1 MTELIRQGINPQEV
15 HIEFEAVGKREA
27 TTPDNT
33 KAPKE
38 RRVEVT
44 VTDAI
49 TESVTQLNPKPDV
62 VLIDNS
68 ASMQANLEILRH
80 YLKRGGNPDTAFYG
94 FDLMKTSGGDA
105 IKHNKK
111 MLTVAE

>member
-1 MTELIRQGINPQEV
+1 MAELIRQGINPQEV

-33 KAPKE
+33 KAAKE

-62 VLIDNS
+62 ILIDNS
-68 ASMQANLEILRH
+68 DSMKANLEILRH

-94 FDLMKTSGGDA
+94 FDLNRASA
-105 IKHNKK
+105 NPIEHNKK

>member
-1 MTELIRQGINPQEV
+1 M
-15 HIEFEAVGKREA
+15 
-27 TTPDNT
+27 
-33 KAPKE
+33 
-38 RRVEVT
+38 T

-62 VLIDNS
+62 ILIDNS

-94 FDLMKTSGGDA
+94 FDLAKTPENDA
-105 IKHNKK
+105 IQHNKK
-111 MLTVAE
+111 MLTKAE